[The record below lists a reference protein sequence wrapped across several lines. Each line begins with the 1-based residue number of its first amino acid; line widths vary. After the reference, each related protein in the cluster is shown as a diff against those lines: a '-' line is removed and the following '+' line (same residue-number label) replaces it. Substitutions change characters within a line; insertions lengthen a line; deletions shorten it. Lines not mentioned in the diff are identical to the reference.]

1 MTSEFAESS
10 KVVSSEKVLI
20 GMVAGEASGDIL
32 GANLIKSLKARYP
45 NAEFEGIG
53 GPLML
58 DEGFKSQVPMERLSV
73 MGLVEVLG
81 RIFEL
86 IGIRRRIKNYFLSKR
101 PAIFIGIDAPDF
113 NLGLE
118 EKLRKAQIKTSHYV
132 SPSVWAWR
140 QKRVYKIARA
150 VDLMLT
156 LLPFEAGFYRDH
168 NVRVKFVGHPLA
180 DIIPLANDKL
190 EARGKLGIAESET
203 LVAILPGS
211 RAGEVKYIAESFIEA
226 ARYIREARSDVQ
238 FVIPCVNK
246 DRRDQIQALVNEH
259 GADLPIRLID
269 GQSRELMA
277 ASDFVL
283 LASGTAALEA
293 MLLKKPMVV
302 SYRVAW
308 LTHAIMKR
316 LLKVPFVSLPNLL
329 AGKELVP
336 ELLQDA
342 AEPKRIAEAA
352 LKLMS
357 PEVSA
362 PIVSSFDALH
372 QSLRLN
378 ASEEAADAIVE
389 VIEGKQKT

>member
-1 MTSEFAESS
+1 MTGELAEPS

-190 EARGKLGIAESET
+190 GARGKLGIAESEA

-226 ARYIREARSDVQ
+226 ARYIRDARSDVQ

-308 LTHAIMKR
+308 LTHVIMKR